1 MKTMSRKIKF
11 VKNNH
16 REHRSK
22 KGRDDKYRINRIN
35 RIKKQKIVENI
46 TKIIFPID
54 TINEEINNENKWV
67 Y

>member
-1 MKTMSRKIKF
+1 MKTMARKIKF

-35 RIKKQKIVENI
+35 RIKKQKIVEDI
-46 TKIIFPID
+46 TKTSYSID
-54 TINEEINNENKWV
+54 TINEEVVNENQ
-67 Y
+67 